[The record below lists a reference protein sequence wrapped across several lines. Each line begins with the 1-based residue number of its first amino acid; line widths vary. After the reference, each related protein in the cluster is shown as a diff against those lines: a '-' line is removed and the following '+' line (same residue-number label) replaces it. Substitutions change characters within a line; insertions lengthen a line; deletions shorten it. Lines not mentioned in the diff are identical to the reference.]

1 MPEGS
6 YLYCD
11 VSLPVPV
18 DQLFTYSLPE
28 TLRHR
33 VQPGSRL
40 VVPFGPRKL
49 TGVILRC
56 HDDPPSMAA
65 REALRLIDSAPV
77 LGAELLALGRWIAG
91 YYCAPLGD
99 VLRGML
105 PLASEIRRGKVWS
118 LTDAGRDAARQ
129 LLLDSAPDD
138 PVAQI
143 LRMLEKRPLSATY
156 LAKSLPLADKAIRS
170 LERKGF
176 IVVEQVQTERDP
188 LRAPAGRLRVE
199 LADATP
205 DAPAAPAP
213 PGAAAP
219 VAPAPP
225 AAPDP
230 PAAPAAPAP
239 LAAQDA
245 PAAPASRAA
254 PDAPAPPA
262 APDAPAATA
271 KLNKPERELLA
282 FLELHP
288 GSHNLKDLEGTVV
301 NSSAAARSLA
311 RKGLVSL
318 KPETLAMT
326 AAAVR
331 VRHSLNPAQQA
342 AYDRIAEAI
351 RANRYQTFLLHG
363 VTGSGKTEVYLNAI
377 EAALA
382 EGRSALLL
390 VPEIALTPAMAGQF
404 FARFGDRVAILHSA
418 FTDVERTEQWRRIRS
433 GAAQVV
439 VGTRSGVF
447 APVRNLGL
455 IVVDE
460 EHDGSYKQ
468 EENPRYNGRDVAIV
482 RAQAAGAAVVL
493 GSATPSLESR
503 YNAEREKYTLLE
515 LPGRIEER
523 PMPAVELLDM
533 RQEFLE
539 TRQQATFSRKL
550 VEAIGVRLENGEQT
564 IVLLNR
570 RGFSSFVACRAC
582 GERVECVN
590 CSLTL
595 TFHKRDRRLLCHY
608 CGYAAKVPSVCPK
621 CQSEHIYFLGLGS
634 EKVEEELHRS
644 FPTARI
650 ARLDRDT
657 VTGKR
662 QYETILQDFREGNYD
677 VLVGTQMIAK
687 GHDIPN
693 VTLVG
698 VVSADIGLGMPD
710 FRAAERTFQLLT
722 QVAGRA
728 GRGSVP
734 GMVLIQ
740 TINPDHY
747 AVRLAAAQDYQ
758 AFYEKELHF
767 RRMMHYPP
775 FSAMANV
782 LVRAEK
788 KEMAMRM
795 SSELGLLIMPAPE
808 KLRIMGPAE
817 APVPRLK
824 NEYRYQFLVKAA
836 SRKTLNELLQRIR
849 AFALENKWGATALVI
864 DVDPLTLM

>member
-11 VSLPVPV
+11 VSLPVPL
-18 DQLFTYSLPE
+18 DQPFTYSLPD

-33 VQPGSRL
+33 VRVGSRL
-40 VVPFGPRKL
+40 IVPFGTRKL

-56 HDDPPSMAA
+56 HDDPPAMAA
-65 REALRLIDSAPV
+65 RDALRLIDSEPV
-77 LGAELLALGRWIAG
+77 LSAELMALGRWIAG
-91 YYCAPLGD
+91 YYCSPLGD

-105 PLASEIRRGKVWS
+105 PLSSEIRRGKIWT

-129 LLLDSAPDD
+129 LLLDSSPDD
-138 PVAQI
+138 PLLQI
-143 LRMLEKRPLSATY
+143 LRMLEKRPLSASY
-156 LAKSLPLADKAIRS
+156 LAKSMPLADKAIRA
-170 LERKGF
+170 LERKRF
-176 IVVEQVQTERDP
+176 IVAEEVQVERDP
-188 LRAPAGRLRVE
+188 LRAPSDRLRVE
-199 LADATP
+199 LA
-205 DAPAAPAP
+205 AAPKGP
-213 PGAAAP
+213 EP
-219 VAPAPP
+219 
-225 AAPDP
+225 
-230 PAAPAAPAP
+230 
-239 LAAQDA
+239 
-245 PAAPASRAA
+245 
-254 PDAPAPPA
+254 
-262 APDAPAATA
+262 
-271 KLNKPERELLA
+271 KFNKPERELRA

-288 GSHNLKDLEGTVV
+288 GSHNLKELEDMVKHA
-301 NSSAAARSLA
+301 SAAARSLA
-311 RKGLVSL
+311 RKGMVSL
-318 KPETLAMT
+318 KPETVAMK
-326 AAAVR
+326 AAIRA
-331 VRHSLNPAQQA
+331 RHDLNPAQQA
-342 AYDRIAEAI
+342 AFQQIHEAI
-351 RANRYQTFLLHG
+351 QAKRFQTFLLHG
-363 VTGSGKTEVYLNAI
+363 VTGSGKTEVYLTAI
-377 EAALA
+377 ETALA
-382 EGRSALLL
+382 EGRSALLM
-390 VPEIALTPAMAGQF
+390 VPEIALTPQMAGQF
-404 FARFGDRVAILHSA
+404 FSRFGDRVAILHSA

-433 GAAQVV
+433 GAASVV

-447 APVRNLGL
+447 APVQNLGL

-482 RAQAAGAAVVL
+482 RAQGAGACVVL

-503 YNAEREKYTLLE
+503 YNAEKGKYTLLE
-515 LPGRIEER
+515 LPGRIEAR
-523 PMPAVELLDM
+523 PMPVVELIDM

-539 TRQQATFSRKL
+539 TRKQETFSRKL
-550 VEAIGVRLENGEQT
+550 IEALGQRVESGEQT

-582 GERVECVN
+582 GERVQCIN

-595 TFHKRDRRLLCHY
+595 TYHKRDRRLLCHY
-608 CGYAAKVPSVCPK
+608 CGYAEKVPSQCPK
-621 CQSEHIYFLGLGS
+621 CASEHIYFLGIGS
-634 EKVEEELHRS
+634 ERVEEELHRA
-644 FPTARI
+644 FPAARI

-662 QYETILQDFREGNYD
+662 QYETILHDFREGNYD
-677 VLVGTQMIAK
+677 MLVGTQMIAK

-698 VVSADIGLGMPD
+698 VVAADMGLGMPD

-728 GRGSVP
+728 GRGCLP
-734 GMVLIQ
+734 GIVLVQ

-758 AFYEKELHF
+758 GFYEKELNF

-782 LVRAEK
+782 LVRSEK

-795 SSELGLLIMPAPE
+795 STELGFLLNPPPE
-808 KLRIMGPAE
+808 KLRVLGPAE

-824 NEYRYQFLVKAA
+824 NEYRYQFLIKAA
-836 SRKTLNELLQRIR
+836 SRKSLNELLQKIR
-849 AFALENKWGATALVI
+849 NFALEHKWGATALVI

>member
-6 YLYCD
+6 YQYCD
-11 VSLPVPV
+11 VSLPVPL
-18 DQLFTYSLPE
+18 DQPFTYVLPV

-40 VVPFGPRKL
+40 VVPFGTRKL

-56 HDDPPSMAA
+56 HDEAPQVAT
-65 REALRLIDSAPV
+65 REALRLLDKEPV
-77 LGAELLALGRWIAG
+77 LDAELLALGRWIAG
-91 YYCAPLGD
+91 YYCAPLGE

-105 PLASEIRRGKVWS
+105 PLAAEIRRGKVWS

-129 LLLDSAPDD
+129 LLLDASPDD
-138 PVAQI
+138 PVTQV
-143 LRMLEKRPLSATY
+143 LRLLEKRPLNAAY
-156 LAKSLPLADKAIRS
+156 LAKTLPLADKAIRS

-176 IVVEQVQTERDP
+176 IVAEEVQTERDP
-188 LRAPAGRLRVE
+188 LRAPAERLRVE
-199 LADATP
+199 LAN
-205 DAPAAPAP
+205 AAS
-213 PGAAAP
+213 
-219 VAPAPP
+219 
-225 AAPDP
+225 D
-230 PAAPAAPAP
+230 
-239 LAAQDA
+239 
-245 PAAPASRAA
+245 
-254 PDAPAPPA
+254 
-262 APDAPAATA
+262 A
-271 KLNKPERELLA
+271 KLNKAERELRA

-288 GSHNLKDLEGTVV
+288 GSHNVKELEGLVK
-301 NSSAAARSLA
+301 NASPAARSLA
-311 RKGLVSL
+311 RKGIVTLM
-318 KPETLAMT
+318 PENAAIT
-326 AAAVR
+326 AGPVR
-331 VRHSLNPAQQA
+331 VRHDLNPAQA
-342 AYDRIAEAI
+342 GAYEQIRCAI
-351 RANRYQTFLLHG
+351 LKREFRTFLLHG
-363 VTGSGKTEVYLNAI
+363 VTGSGKTEVYLNCI
-377 EAALA
+377 EAVVEA
-382 EGRSALLL
+382 GRSALLL
-390 VPEIALTPAMAGQF
+390 VPEIALTPQMAGQF
-404 FARFGDRVAILHSA
+404 FSRFGDRVAILHSA
-418 FTDVERTEQWRRIRS
+418 FTDVERSEQWRRIRS
-433 GAAQVV
+433 GAASVV

-468 EENPRYNGRDVAIV
+468 EETPRYNGRDVAIV
-482 RAQAAGAAVVL
+482 RAQHANACVVL

-503 YNAEREKYTLLE
+503 YNAEKGKYTLLE
-515 LPGRIEER
+515 LPGRIEAR
-523 PMPAVELLDM
+523 PLPTVELIDM

-539 TRQQATFSRKL
+539 TRKQATFSRKL
-550 VEAIGVRLENGEQT
+550 IEAIGQRLENGEQT

-582 GERVECVN
+582 GERVQCIN

-595 TFHKRDRRLLCHY
+595 TYHKRDRRLLCHY
-608 CGYAAKVPSVCPK
+608 CGYAEKVPSGCPK

-634 EKVEEELHRS
+634 ERVEEELHQA

-662 QYETILQDFREGNYD
+662 HYESILNDFREGNYD
-677 VLVGTQMIAK
+677 LLVGTQMIAK

-710 FRAAERTFQLLT
+710 FRAAERSFQLLT

-734 GMVLIQ
+734 GIVLVQ

-775 FSAMANV
+775 FAAMANI
-782 LVRAEK
+782 LVRSEK

-795 SSELGLLIMPAPE
+795 STELGHKLLPAPE
-808 KLRIMGPAE
+808 KIRVIGPAE

-824 NEYRYQFLVKAA
+824 NEYRFQFLIKAA
-836 SRKTLNELLQRIR
+836 SRKVLNDLLQGLR
-849 AFALENKWGATALVI
+849 AYALDHKWPATALVI

>member
-1 MPEGS
+1 MPAGS
-6 YLYCD
+6 YQYCD

-40 VVPFGPRKL
+40 LVPFGPRKL

-56 HDDPPSMAA
+56 HDDPPEVAT
-65 REALRLIDSAPV
+65 RDALRLIDAAPV
-77 LGAELLALGRWIAG
+77 LDEELLALGRWISG

-105 PLASEIRRGKVWS
+105 PLASEMHQGKIWS

-129 LLLDSAPDD
+129 FLFDSAEDD
-138 PVAQI
+138 PVVKV
-143 LRMLEKRPLSATY
+143 LRMLEKRPLTASY
-156 LAKSLPLADKAIRS
+156 LAKALPLADKAIKS

-188 LRAPAGRLRVE
+188 LRAPSDRLRVE
-199 LADATP
+199 LAATQ
-205 DAPAAPAP
+205 PAE
-213 PGAAAP
+213 
-219 VAPAPP
+219 
-225 AAPDP
+225 
-230 PAAPAAPAP
+230 
-239 LAAQDA
+239 
-245 PAAPASRAA
+245 S
-254 PDAPAPPA
+254 
-262 APDAPAATA
+262 
-271 KLNKPERELLA
+271 KLNKPERELRA

-288 GSHNLKDLEGTVV
+288 GSHNLKELEGTVR
-301 NSSAAARSLA
+301 NASLAARSLA
-311 RKGLVSL
+311 RKGFVTLV
-318 KPETLAMT
+318 PEPMEIGAG
-326 AAAVR
+326 AVR
-331 VRHSLNPAQQA
+331 ARHALNPAQQA
-342 AYDRIAEAI
+342 AYEQIAAAI
-351 RANRYQTFLLHG
+351 AAKRYQTFLLHG
-363 VTGSGKTEVYLNAI
+363 VTGSGKTEVYLNCI

-404 FARFGDRVAILHSA
+404 FSRFGDRVAILHSA
-418 FTDVERTEQWRRIRS
+418 FTDVERSEQWRRIRS
-433 GAAQVV
+433 GAASVV

-482 RAQAAGAAVVL
+482 RAQAVNACVVL

-503 YNAEREKYTLLE
+503 YNAEREKYTLIE

-523 PMPAVELLDM
+523 PMPAVELIDM

-539 TRQQATFSRKL
+539 TRQQAPFSRKL
-550 VEAIGVRLENGEQT
+550 IEAIGARLDNGEQT

-582 GERVECVN
+582 GERVNCVN

-595 TFHKRDRRLLCHY
+595 THHKRDRRLLCHV
-608 CGYAAKVPSVCPK
+608 CGYAEKIPSVCPK
-621 CQSEHIYFLGLGS
+621 CQSDHIYFLGIGS
-634 EKVEEELHRS
+634 EKVEEELHRA
-644 FPTARI
+644 FPAARI

-662 QYETILQDFREGNYD
+662 QYENILNDFREGNYD
-677 VLVGTQMIAK
+677 ILAGTQMIAK

-698 VVSADIGLGMPD
+698 VVSADVGLGMPD

-728 GRGSVP
+728 GRGNVP
-734 GMVLIQ
+734 GIVLIQ

-747 AVRLAAAQDYQ
+747 AIRLSAAQDYA
-758 AFYEKELHF
+758 AFYQKELHF

-788 KEMAMRM
+788 QEAAMRM
-795 SSELGLLIMPAPE
+795 SSELGLLLNPPPE
-808 KLRIMGPAE
+808 KLKIMGPAE

-836 SRKTLNELLQRIR
+836 SRKVLNDLLQRIR
-849 AFALENKWGATALVI
+849 AFALEHKWGATALVI

>member
-11 VSLPVPV
+11 VSLPVPL
-18 DQLFTYSLPE
+18 DQPFTYSLPD

-33 VQPGSRL
+33 VRVGSRL
-40 VVPFGPRKL
+40 IVPFGTRKL

-56 HDDPPSMAA
+56 HDDPPPVAT
-65 REALRLIDSAPV
+65 RDALRLIDSEPV
-77 LGAELLALGRWIAG
+77 LGDELMALGRWIAG
-91 YYCAPLGD
+91 YYCSPLGD

-105 PLASEIRRGKVWS
+105 PLSSEIRRGKVWT
-118 LTDAGRDAARQ
+118 LTDSGRDAARQ
-129 LLLDSAPDD
+129 LLLDSSPDD
-138 PVAQI
+138 PVLQI
-143 LRMLEKRPLSATY
+143 LRMLEKRPLSASY
-156 LAKSLPLADKAIRS
+156 LAKIMPLADKAIRA
-170 LERKGF
+170 LERKRF
-176 IVVEQVQTERDP
+176 IVAEQVQVERDP
-188 LRAPAGRLRVE
+188 LRAPSERLRVE
-199 LADATP
+199 LSG
-205 DAPAAPAP
+205 
-213 PGAAAP
+213 GAKGP
-219 VAPAPP
+219 EP
-225 AAPDP
+225 
-230 PAAPAAPAP
+230 
-239 LAAQDA
+239 
-245 PAAPASRAA
+245 
-254 PDAPAPPA
+254 
-262 APDAPAATA
+262 
-271 KLNKPERELLA
+271 KLNKPERELRA

-288 GSHNLKDLEGTVV
+288 GSHNLKELEDAVKH
-301 NSSAAARSLA
+301 SSAAARSLA
-311 RKGLVSL
+311 RKGIVSL
-318 KPETLAMT
+318 RPETVAIK
-326 AAAVR
+326 AAIRA
-331 VRHSLNPAQQA
+331 RHELNPAQQA
-342 AYDRIAEAI
+342 AFQQIHETIQAGRF
-351 RANRYQTFLLHG
+351 QTFLLHG
-363 VTGSGKTEVYLNAI
+363 VTGSGKTEVYLTAI
-377 EAALA
+377 ETALA
-382 EGRSALLL
+382 EGRGALLM
-390 VPEIALTPAMAGQF
+390 VPEIALTPQMAGQF
-404 FARFGDRVAILHSA
+404 FSRFGDRVAILHSA

-433 GAAQVV
+433 GVASVV

-447 APVRNLGL
+447 APVQNLGL

-482 RAQAAGAAVVL
+482 RAQGAGACVIL

-503 YNAEREKYTLLE
+503 YNAEKGKYTLLE
-515 LPGRIEER
+515 LPGRIEAR
-523 PMPAVELLDM
+523 PMPHVELIDM

-539 TRQQATFSRKL
+539 TRKQETFSRRL
-550 VEAIGVRLENGEQT
+550 IEALGQRVESGEQT

-582 GERVECVN
+582 GERVQCIN

-595 TFHKRDRRLLCHY
+595 TYHKRDRRLLCHY
-608 CGYAAKVPSVCPK
+608 CGYAEKVPSQCPK
-621 CQSEHIYFLGLGS
+621 CASEHIYFLGIGS
-634 EKVEEELHRS
+634 ERVEEELHRA
-644 FPTARI
+644 FPAARI

-677 VLVGTQMIAK
+677 MLVGTQMIAK

-698 VVSADIGLGMPD
+698 VVAADMGLGMPD

-728 GRGSVP
+728 GRGSLP
-734 GMVLIQ
+734 GIVLVQ

-758 AFYEKELHF
+758 GFYEKELSF

-782 LVRAEK
+782 LVRSEK

-795 SSELGLLIMPAPE
+795 STELSYLLNPPPE
-808 KLRIMGPAE
+808 KLRVMGPAE

-824 NEYRYQFLVKAA
+824 NEYRYQFLIKAA
-836 SRKTLNELLQRIR
+836 SRKALNELLRKVR
-849 AFALENKWGATALVI
+849 NFALDHKWGATALVI

>member
-6 YLYCD
+6 YQYCD
-11 VSLPVPV
+11 VSLPVPL
-18 DQLFTYSLPE
+18 DQPFTYALPV

-33 VQPGSRL
+33 VQAGSRL

-56 HDDPPSMAA
+56 HDEAPQVAT
-65 REALRLIDSAPV
+65 REALRLLDKEPV
-77 LGAELLALGRWIAG
+77 LDAELLALGRWIAG
-91 YYCAPLGD
+91 YYCAPLGE

-105 PLASEIRRGKVWS
+105 PLASEIRRGKIWS

-129 LLLDSAPDD
+129 LLLDASPDD
-138 PVAQI
+138 PVTQV
-143 LRMLEKRPLSATY
+143 LRLLEKRPLNAGY
-156 LAKSLPLADKAIRS
+156 LAKTLPLADKAIRS

-176 IVVEQVQTERDP
+176 IVAEEVQTERDP
-188 LRAPAGRLRVE
+188 LRAPAERLRVE
-199 LADATP
+199 LAGSNTD
-205 DAPAAPAP
+205 
-213 PGAAAP
+213 
-219 VAPAPP
+219 
-225 AAPDP
+225 
-230 PAAPAAPAP
+230 
-239 LAAQDA
+239 
-245 PAAPASRAA
+245 
-254 PDAPAPPA
+254 
-262 APDAPAATA
+262 A
-271 KLNKPERELLA
+271 KLNKAERELRA

-288 GSHNLKDLEGTVV
+288 GSHNLKELEGVV
-301 NSSAAARSLA
+301 KNASPAARSLA
-311 RKGLVSL
+311 RKGIVSL
-318 KPETLAMT
+318 KPEN
-326 AAAVR
+326 AAVNSGPIR
-331 VRHSLNPAQQA
+331 TRHDLNPSQSA
-342 AYDRIAEAI
+342 AYEQI
-351 RANRYQTFLLHG
+351 RCAVVKREFHTFLLHG
-363 VTGSGKTEVYLNAI
+363 VTGSGKTEVYLNSI

-382 EGRSALLL
+382 AGRSALLL
-390 VPEIALTPAMAGQF
+390 VPEIALTPQMAGQF
-404 FARFGDRVAILHSA
+404 FSRFGDRVAILHSA
-418 FTDVERTEQWRRIRS
+418 FTDVERSEQWRRIRS
-433 GAAQVV
+433 GAASVV

-468 EENPRYNGRDVAIV
+468 EETPRYNGRDVAIV
-482 RAQAAGAAVVL
+482 RAQHAGACVVL

-503 YNAEREKYTLLE
+503 YNAEKGKYTLLE
-515 LPGRIEER
+515 LPGRIEAR
-523 PMPAVELLDM
+523 PLPTVDLIDM

-539 TRQQATFSRKL
+539 TRKQATFSRKL
-550 VEAIGVRLENGEQT
+550 MEAIGQRLENGEQT

-582 GERVECVN
+582 GERVNCIN

-595 TFHKRDRRLLCHY
+595 TYHKRDRRLLCHY
-608 CGYAAKVPSVCPK
+608 CGYAEKVPSCCPK
-621 CQSEHIYFLGLGS
+621 CQNEHIYFLGLGS
-634 EKVEEELHRS
+634 ERVEEELHQA
-644 FPTARI
+644 FPAARI

-662 QYETILQDFREGNYD
+662 QYETILNDFREGNYD
-677 VLVGTQMIAK
+677 LLVGTQMIAK

-728 GRGSVP
+728 GRGNVP
-734 GMVLIQ
+734 GIVLVQ

-775 FSAMANV
+775 FSAMANI
-782 LVRAEK
+782 LVRSEK
-788 KEMAMRM
+788 KEMAMRL
-795 SSELGLLIMPAPE
+795 SSELGHQLLPAPE
-808 KLRIMGPAE
+808 KIRVMGPAE

-824 NEYRYQFLVKAA
+824 NEYRFQFLIKAA
-836 SRKTLNELLQRIR
+836 SRKVLNELLQKIR
-849 AFALENKWGATALVI
+849 AYALDHKWPATALVI
-864 DVDPLTLM
+864 DVDPLSLM